1 MSSDISAPD
10 RRIVYTLL
18 GIAGAALIGWIVAV
32 IVGATVTQDLGTL
45 LAATV
50 GACIGGATTW
60 LSRRGTPATDAPATV
75 APTVKP
81 VESPL
86 SSNEVAPAVPVPSE
100 AADWVP
106 PAKINPAPEPAT
118 DATLSMPVIA

>member
-10 RRIVYTLL
+10 RRIVYALL

-50 GACIGGATTW
+50 GGCIGGATTW

-75 APTVKP
+75 GAPSRPPRT
-81 VESPL
+81 
-86 SSNEVAPAVPVPSE
+86 APGRLAL
-100 AADWVP
+100 

>member
-10 RRIVYTLL
+10 RRIVYALL

-60 LSRRGTPATDAPATV
+60 LSRRGTPATDAPEPATAV
-75 APTVKP
+75 PTVKS
-81 VESPL
+81 VMSPL
-86 SSNEVAPAVPVPSE
+86 SSDKVT
-100 AADWVP
+100 
-106 PAKINPAPEPAT
+106 KINPAPEPAT
-118 DATLSMPVIA
+118 DTTLTMPVIA

>member
-10 RRIVYTLL
+10 RRIVYVLL

-75 APTVKP
+75 APTVKS
-81 VESPL
+81 VMSPL
-86 SSNEVAPAVPVPSE
+86 SSDKVT
-100 AADWVP
+100 
-106 PAKINPAPEPAT
+106 KINPAPEPAT

>member
-10 RRIVYTLL
+10 RRIVYVLL
-18 GIAGAALIGWIVAV
+18 GIAGAALIGWVVAV

-50 GACIGGATTW
+50 GGCIGGATTW

-86 SSNEVAPAVPVPSE
+86 S
-100 AADWVP
+100 DWVP